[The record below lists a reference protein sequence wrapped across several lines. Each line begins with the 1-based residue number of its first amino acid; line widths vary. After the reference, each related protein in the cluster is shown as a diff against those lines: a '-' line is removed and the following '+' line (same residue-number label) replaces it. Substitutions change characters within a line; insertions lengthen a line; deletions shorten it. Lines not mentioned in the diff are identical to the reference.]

1 MFFFISSLFIFLSSS
16 WAFVLV
22 FLCFSFLWLS
32 FCACL
37 SSFSF
42 PPVEFLCLFMND
54 GGVFIFLLGI
64 WPWKTRVRRILCLCS
79 SMVVW
84 LLRFSLR
91 KEAKMRKKND
101 TKKKKWMHMRG
112 WSLGAYFLAWM
123 TLHMNSLAQ
132 TNNILLI
139 TWGQTTQK
147 EAFKFL
153 IIGPKIFLALI
164 PTLKWA

>member
-1 MFFFISSLFIFLSSS
+1 
-16 WAFVLV
+16 
-22 FLCFSFLWLS
+22 
-32 FCACL
+32 
-37 SSFSF
+37 
-42 PPVEFLCLFMND
+42 MND